1 MNKILLI
8 MIGLSLLFSQGQAA
22 ESYANTPKG
31 KAFIAELSGKYGY
44 SENELIRLLEQVSR
58 DDTILKKISRP
69 AEKAMPWHRYRQIFL
84 DAKRIDNG
92 AKFYRRHE
100 KVLQEAYEKYGV
112 SPLIIVAIL
121 GVETRYGK
129 VMGNDKVITAL
140 ATIGFDYP
148 RREVFFTKE
157 LREFLRM
164 TKENGFNPLA
174 LKGSYAGAM
183 GMAQFMPSSYRH
195 YAVDYEN
202 DGKIDL
208 WTNPNDAIF
217 SIANY
222 LAEHGWQRDQVI
234 VDAAELLLP
243 YTGKYHHKPFT
254 TLGAAK
260 AQGVML
266 KNLVALDELPVGLLS
281 LAGKEG
287 DLTFVTFKNF
297 SVITRY
303 NTSPMY
309 AMAVNDLAMAIG
321 EKVL

>member
-1 MNKILLI
+1 MNKWLLI
-8 MIGLSLLFSQGQAA
+8 LGCIGCLFSQGQAA
-22 ESYANTPKG
+22 ENYANTAKG
-31 KAFIAELSGKYGY
+31 KAFIAQLAGQYGY
-44 SENELIRLLEQVSR
+44 TKQELLQLLQQVSR

-69 AEKAMPWHRYRQIFL
+69 AEKAMSWYRYQKIFL

-92 AKFYRRHE
+92 VKFYRQHE
-100 KVLQEAYEKYGV
+100 KVLQEAYQKYGV

-148 RREVFFTKE
+148 KRETFFTKE
-157 LREFLRM
+157 LREFLRLS
-164 TKENGFNPLA
+164 KENHFDPLA

-222 LAEHGWQRDQVI
+222 LAQNGWQRDQLI
-234 VDAAELLLP
+234 VDEAEQLLS
-243 YTGKYHHKPFT
+243 YSGKYQHKPFT
-254 TLGAAK
+254 TLAAIK
-260 AQGVML
+260 SQGVML
-266 KNLVALDELPVGLLS
+266 KNFVAVDSEPVGVLS
-281 LAGKEG
+281 LDGEQGA
-287 DLTFVTFKNF
+287 LVFVTFKNF
-297 SVITRY
+297 AVITTY

-309 AMAVNDLAMAIG
+309 AMAVYDLAAAIE
-321 EKVL
+321 EKLL